1 MLQCGNLSR
10 EVAGFP
16 DQEVFLAT
24 TAEPKY
30 REVERQIRQN
40 IREGVWRV
48 GERIPAEHRISE
60 TFGVAYMTTRQAVGN
75 LVSSGLLQRIPGKGT
90 FVLASGDL
98 PERDSSPAPAL
109 LVPALWERLDPY
121 YFPEVLRGFQ
131 EGMGEAG
138 RTATIQ
144 DYATADTE
152 EFPVGGAAASRHP
165 AIACLLL
172 SRDETHLVDRLRDRG
187 YPVLAINRYMGRR
200 AVPSVAPDN
209 AGGTALAVEHLVAL
223 GHQHIAFL
231 KGNPGNLDAAERR
244 RGFRAAMRRHG
255 LNADCEAG
263 DGFRDECGYRAAMA
277 LLSGPASPTALVCA
291 SDLAALGAIKAARER
306 GLSVPEDLSVV
317 GFGDFTIAEYAYPGL
332 TTVRLPL
339 RELGRCAADALLA
352 LVDGSPVANQ
362 VVSTHLVIRGT
373 TAAAPLLSRHSTPVT
388 VGSKKG
394 LPS

>member
-1 MLQCGNLSR
+1 MS
-10 EVAGFP
+10 
-16 DQEVFLAT
+16 T

-40 IREGVWRV
+40 IREGIWRV

-60 TFGVAYMTTRQAVGN
+60 EFGVAYMTTRQAVGN

-98 PERDSSPAPAL
+98 AEMPSPSGLTRSGIATGIPTASPAL

-138 RTATIQ
+138 RTAIIQ
-144 DYATADTE
+144 DYATADSE
-152 EFPVGGAAASRHP
+152 EFSSAGMAASRYP
-165 AIACLLL
+165 AIACLQL
-172 SRDETHLVDRLRDRG
+172 SRDEAHLVDRLRDRG
-187 YPVLAINRYMGRR
+187 YPVLAVNRYMGRR

-209 AGGTALAVEHLVAL
+209 AGGTALAVDHLVAL
-223 GHQHIAFL
+223 GHERIAFL
-231 KGNPGNLDAAERR
+231 KGNPGNLDAADRR
-244 RGFRAAMRRHG
+244 RGFRTAMRRYN
-255 LNADCEAG
+255 LNPDGEAG
-263 DGFRDECGYRAAMA
+263 DGFRDECGYRAAMT

-291 SDLAALGAIKAARER
+291 SDLSALGAIKAAREL
-306 GLSVPEDLSVV
+306 GISVPEDLSVV
-317 GFGDFTIAEYAYPGL
+317 GFGDFTIAEYVNPGL

-339 RELGRCAADALLA
+339 RELGRCAAATLLT
-352 LVDGSPVANQ
+352 LIDGAPVASQ

-373 TAAAPLLSRHSTPVT
+373 TAPPPLPRRHSIPVIAD
-388 VGSKKG
+388 SKKG